1 MLHWSIQLPPV
12 NAISAVVLSL
22 CSGKVEL
29 NAVSAYASS
38 SLVCI
43 PISPCLST
51 IFSIISKCARVHT
64 VSDSMEVIIHPALIY
79 HNGGSSREMSAQI
92 SWNLR
97 SLDLGPEWLR
107 RTEPLT
113 YVTLQRQGTLEPT
126 EIRTP
131 WRTVVARQ
139 IRALATKR
147 SFFSCKFVQKPITLG
162 LPCRSWKNELH
173 SMILHC
179 DLQSICIP
187 STVIH

>member
-1 MLHWSIQLPPV
+1 MFWQSRAKCCIRLCKLLPCMHTYLTMPQHHLLNHLEVCSCAYSI
-12 NAISAVVLSL
+12 
-22 CSGKVEL
+22 G
-29 NAVSAYASS
+29 
-38 SLVCI
+38 
-43 PISPCLST
+43 
-51 IFSIISKCARVHT
+51 F
-64 VSDSMEVIIHPALIY
+64 
-79 HNGGSSREMSAQI
+79 NGGHHPSCSYISQWREQQRMSAQI
-92 SWNLR
+92 SWNLQ

-113 YVTLQRQGTLEPT
+113 YVTLQPQGTLEPT

-139 IRALATKR
+139 IRALATER